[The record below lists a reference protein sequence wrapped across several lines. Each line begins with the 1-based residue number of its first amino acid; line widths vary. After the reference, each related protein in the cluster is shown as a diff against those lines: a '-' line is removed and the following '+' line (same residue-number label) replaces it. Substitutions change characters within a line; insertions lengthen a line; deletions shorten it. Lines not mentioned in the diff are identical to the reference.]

1 MESVE
6 FSYAESLPL
15 PEQVKEPAQA
25 KLPPKLG
32 PINSTIQ
39 KANKAIQR
47 NDFEFHAKTVAE
59 VSLGRAKA
67 LSICKMG
74 VAKVLSVSA
83 CDGGMYVPDVPSYC
97 RAGWAVVLGCFVR
110 AGHAGVD
117 LGDREAGA
125 EGLHRE
131 LCGRVGL
138 LGQQDPRAGPF
149 SMFQFRSG
157 PAMHI

>member
-1 MESVE
+1 M
-6 FSYAESLPL
+6 
-15 PEQVKEPAQA
+15 KEPAQA

-67 LSICKMG
+67 LRICKMG

-83 CDGGMYVPDVPSYC
+83 CDGHRQSGGMYVPDVPSYC
-97 RAGWAVVLGCFVR
+97 LCWLGGCVGVLCESRACR
-110 AGHAGVD
+110 
-117 LGDREAGA
+117 R
-125 EGLHRE
+125 
-131 LCGRVGL
+131 
-138 LGQQDPRAGPF
+138 
-149 SMFQFRSG
+149 
-157 PAMHI
+157 